1 MLGLLFPLV
10 HLFRDVLA
18 GTTPLRMRQRGGT
31 LQMIRTNAVLS
42 SWFFFK
48 ATWLDVASDD
58 FDVLCDHG
66 STTVS
71 PQYYRCRFMFSEIIL
86 TDITGS
92 VGFLVIF
99 AGLR

>member
-1 MLGLLFPLV
+1 
-10 HLFRDVLA
+10 
-18 GTTPLRMRQRGGT
+18 
-31 LQMIRTNAVLS
+31 MIRTNAVLS

-48 ATWLDVASDD
+48 ATCLDVASDD

-66 STTVS
+66 TVVS
-71 PQYYRCRFMFSEIIL
+71 PQYYRCRFMFSEKIL
-86 TDITGS
+86 TDITGI